1 MTRLLFKKC
10 VGESL
15 LLFLA
20 CAGMLFVFCWARV
33 WIVCQFDLEQFQPLL
48 KQFKSFERF
57 SPVPLEQFLT
67 YAGSIAMQFH
77 EPVLIL
83 CIVVWSVARGSDVVS
98 GELGRGTLEMLLAQ
112 PISRTRLLCVHSIVC
127 VLGLAILCV
136 TVWLGTA
143 VGIHTN
149 SVKKTVTPSMELKV
163 PFLPIQLPIP
173 IGETVELESP
183 LASEV
188 PPELFI
194 TPTLNL
200 FGFGFFVLALSTLC
214 SCFDRYR
221 WRTIG
226 IVLSIYVIQL
236 LMFVLS
242 RATDFT
248 GWVGYLTF
256 FSLFQPESMV
266 QLVRNAPDAAM
277 DIVSSTSVPGWEY
290 FLGPFGMTLL
300 LVGFGIIFYL
310 IAWRRFKH
318 RDLPAPL

>member
-15 LLFLA
+15 LLLMA
-20 CAGMLFVFCWARV
+20 CAGMLFAFCWARV

-57 SPVPLEQFLT
+57 SPIPLEQFLT

-83 CIVVWSVARGSDVVS
+83 CIVVWSISRGSDVVS

-112 PISRTRLLCVHSIVC
+112 PISRTRLLVVHSTVC
-127 VLGLAILCV
+127 VVGLAILCAA
-136 TVWLGTA
+136 VWLGTS

-149 SVKKTVTPSMELKV
+149 SVKQTVTPTMELKI
-163 PFLPIQLPIP
+163 PFLPIQLPVP
-173 IGETVELESP
+173 IGEAVEVESP
-183 LASEV
+183 LASQV

-194 TPTLNL
+194 APTLNL

-226 IVLSIYVIQL
+226 VVLSLYVIQL
-236 LMFVLS
+236 LIFVLS

-248 GWVGYLTF
+248 EWVGYFTF

-266 QLVRNAPDAAM
+266 QLVRNEPQAAM
-277 DIVSSTSVPGWEY
+277 DIVASTSIPGWEY
-290 FLGPFGMTLL
+290 FLGPLGMTLL
-300 LVGFGIIFYL
+300 LIAFGMMFYV
-310 IAWRRFKH
+310 IAWQRFKH

>member
-1 MTRLLFKKC
+1 MTRLLLKKY

-20 CAGMLFVFCWARV
+20 CTVMLFVFCWARV

-57 SPVPLEQFLT
+57 TPVPLEQFLT

-83 CIVVWSVARGSDVVS
+83 CIVVWSISRGSDVVS

-112 PISRTRLLCVHSIVC
+112 PISRTRLLLVHSTVC
-127 VLGLAILCV
+127 VVGLAFLCAM
-136 TVWLGTA
+136 VWLGTS

-149 SVKKTVTPSMELKV
+149 RVKKTVTPSMELKI

-173 IGETVELESP
+173 IGEPVEVDSP
-183 LASEV
+183 LATEV

-194 TPTLNL
+194 APTLNL

-226 IVLSIYVIQL
+226 VVLSVYVIQL

-248 GWVGYLTF
+248 EWVGYMTF
-256 FSLFQPESMV
+256 FSLFQPESIV
-266 QLVRNAPDAAM
+266 QLVRNEPQTAT
-277 DIVSSTSVPGWEY
+277 DIVASRSIPGWDFY
-290 FLGPFGMTLL
+290 LGPLGMTLL
-300 LVGFGIIFYL
+300 LIGIGLVFYT
-310 IAWRRFKH
+310 IAWQRFQH